1 MNFGKCAETI
11 LNGAYAQLGGGAK
24 KRAAAGGVKRKRVSG
39 RKMSIISRK

>member
-11 LNGAYAQLGGGAK
+11 LSGVYAELGPAK
-24 KRAAAGGVKRKRVSG
+24 KRAAAGAKSKRVSG